1 MRQISLINRVISLN
15 KRLKYKSK
23 KVNLKRTKFLIKT
36 EKMRKTNININ
47 VELDDNHVPEKIF
60 WNAEDG
66 GVSNEETK
74 ATMVSVWDDKTMEAL
89 RIDLWT
95 KDMPVDQM
103 KMFLHQIILSMGNT
117 YERATGED
125 DVAFWLEQMAEE
137 FAQKAA
143 IKM

>member
-1 MRQISLINRVISLN
+1 M
-15 KRLKYKSK
+15 K
-23 KVNLKRTKFLIKT
+23 KTKITIDIEFD
-36 EKMRKTNININ
+36 ENN
-47 VELDDNHVPEKIF
+47 VPEKMM
-60 WNAEDG
+60 WNAQDG
-66 GVSNEETK
+66 SIEKEETK
-74 ATMVSVWDDKTMEAL
+74 ATMISVWDDKKKEAL

-103 KMFLHQIILSMGNT
+103 KMFIHQILISMGNT
-117 YERATGED
+117 YERATGEE